1 MFSFKQSVKISASTS
16 ATGGIIIVE
25 RTISEPFDIMM
36 SAPLIVRTNDYIY
49 AMGKYDFEHG
59 DNIPFEGVL
68 KEFHD
73 LCYGQFVRKT
83 ALEGKTYIDKV
94 NEYIANSISRY

>member
-1 MFSFKQSVKISASTS
+1 MSVVAQTREFFFYTVANALEIPDSD
-16 ATGGIIIVE
+16 
-25 RTISEPFDIMM
+25 PFDIMM

-83 ALEGKTYIDKV
+83 ALEGKIYIDKV